1 MTPTPAQTQSYI
13 DHLYHRDG
21 RHIPGHPM
29 RGLYT
34 GLLQERIAQLL
45 DEDRRAIL
53 TE

>member
-1 MTPTPAQTQSYI
+1 MTPAQTQSYI

-21 RHIPGHPM
+21 RHLPAHPM

-34 GLLQERIAQLL
+34 GLLQERIVQLL
-45 DEDRRAIL
+45 DEDRRVIL